1 MPDLRK
7 EILKGVAAARVYACI
22 VADEPG
28 IVAETTAAA
37 EEAERLGLSVQFV
50 LDEGTAVAAGDRIIE
65 LEGTPECVARAE
77 EVLMGLMAKASG
89 IATAASRFVEKAGGR
104 PEIVCGAWK
113 KMPPS
118 QKDSIRRAIVT
129 GGARFRVCGEP
140 FIYLD
145 KNYIEMLGG
154 IGPSLEA
161 VARLNGHARVVQLK
175 GRYGDI
181 ADEACEAAE
190 AGADVLSIDT
200 GRPVDVERAARALVR
215 RGLRDRVR
223 IAFAGGIHLG
233 DLEGLKGLDVD
244 IVDVGREV
252 VDAPLLDM
260 RMEVLRVDGP

>member
-7 EILKGVAAARVYACI
+7 EILKGVAGVRVTAAI

-28 IVAETTAAA
+28 IVAETVAAA
-37 EEAERLGLSVQFV
+37 EQAERLGLSVSFV
-50 LDEGTAVAAGDRIIE
+50 LDDGAAVAVGNRIIE
-65 LEGTPECVARAE
+65 FEGKPESVARAE

-89 IATAASRFVEKAGGR
+89 IATAAARFVERAGWR

-118 QKDSIRRAIVT
+118 QKDSIRRAIIT

-154 IGPSLEA
+154 IGPSLKA
-161 VARLNGHARVVQLK
+161 VARLNGYARVVQLK

-190 AGADVLSIDT
+190 AGADILSIDT
-200 GRPVDVERAARALVR
+200 GRPADIERAARALAS

-223 IAFAGGIHLG
+223 IAFAGGIRL
-233 DLEGLKGLDVD
+233 DDMEGLKQLDVD

-260 RMEVLRVDGP
+260 RMEVLSVDGS

>member
-1 MPDLRK
+1 VSDLRE
-7 EILKGVAAARVYACI
+7 EILKDVAGARVTACI

-28 IVAETTAAA
+28 VVAETVAAVEQA
-37 EEAERLGLSVQFV
+37 IRLGLSVSFV
-50 LDEGTAVAAGDRIIE
+50 LDEGTGIAAGDRIIE
-65 LEGTPECVARAE
+65 FEGTPESVARAE
-77 EVLMGLMAKASG
+77 ELLMGLMAKASG
-89 IATAASRFVEKAGGR
+89 IATAAARFVEKAGGR

-118 QKDSIRRAIVT
+118 QKDSIRRAIIT
-129 GGARFRVCGEP
+129 GGARFRICSEP

-181 ADEACEAAE
+181 ADEACEACE
-190 AGADVLSIDT
+190 AGADILSIDT
-200 GRPVDVERAARALVR
+200 GRSADVERAARALTGR
-215 RGLRDRVR
+215 RLRDRVR
-223 IAFAGGIHLG
+223 IAFAGGIRL
-233 DLEGLKGLDVD
+233 DEMEGLKQLDVD

-260 RMEVLRVDGP
+260 RMEVLSVDGP